1 MKRHQHTRGFT
12 LIEALMYMAL
22 FGIIIG
28 GAVTAA
34 YSIAEASTRS
44 VTRSLVQE
52 EGNFLVAKIGWVL
65 SGARAV
71 DDPAV
76 GNTGPSLSVTKWDT
90 AIAHPIVVQL
100 VGTDMTISRGT
111 NPASILN
118 NDNVQVSALSF
129 SHAFGGGTDPESVEA
144 SFTVSARTPTGQI
157 VNQNFKTIVYLRK

>member
-129 SHAFGGGTDPESVEA
+129 SHAFGGGTDPESVDA